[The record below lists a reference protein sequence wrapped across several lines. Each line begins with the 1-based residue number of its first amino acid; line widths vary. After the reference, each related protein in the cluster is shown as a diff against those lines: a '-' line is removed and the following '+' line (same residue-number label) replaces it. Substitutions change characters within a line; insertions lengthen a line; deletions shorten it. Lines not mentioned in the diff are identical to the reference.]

1 MVNKERITVLIQQ
14 FADGSINKEEYAELI
29 GYFNSTGNEEEVKSD
44 ERNIYA
50 AMDEV
55 WKNTH
60 ADETYSKEEADEFYQ
75 KLIGAAEFKNTLP
88 KRRFK
93 IWSVY
98 SRVAA
103 AILIILSAGLYFY
116 NTNTLAPASV
126 RFAKQDI
133 DPGSNR
139 AILTLANGK
148 KVELAS
154 SGTYTVKDAKLG
166 GDEEAFNTI
175 TTPRGGQYQ
184 INLPDGSSV
193 WLNASTSLTF
203 PVKFSKQVRKVSLVG
218 EAYFEI
224 AHASLRGVARNEAK
238 KSSLRDEI
246 ASQNRNDGETRN
258 GGEKRTDG
266 KVPFLVV
273 TKDQIVEVLGTHFNI
288 KGYVDES
295 AIKTTLLE
303 GSVRIFSTLDK
314 NKIATIT
321 PGQQTTLTSSAIRVS
336 AADTEEALAWKNG
349 LFMFDGQDLES
360 IMKQVARWYDIDV
373 AFENEELKKQA
384 FKGTISR
391 FKRISQLLEVLESTG
406 SVHFKMEGRR
416 ITAMK

>member
-1 MVNKERITVLIQQ
+1 MVNKAHITGLIQK
-14 FADGSINKEEYAELI
+14 FADGNINKEEYAELI
-29 GYFNSTGNEEEVKSD
+29 GYFNSTGNEQEIRSEERD
-44 ERNIYA
+44 IYA

-60 ADETYSKEEADEFYQ
+60 ADETYSKEEADQFYQ
-75 KLIGAAEFKNTLP
+75 KLIGAAEFKNHLP

-93 IWSVY
+93 LWAGY
-98 SRVAA
+98 SGVAA
-103 AILIILSAGLYFY
+103 AILIILSVGLYLY
-116 NTNTLAPASV
+116 NTNNLAPASV

-154 SGTYTVKDAKLG
+154 SGTYTVKDAKLDG
-166 GDEEAFNTI
+166 GEEAFNTI

-238 KSSLRDEI
+238 ESSLRDET
-246 ASQNRNDGETRN
+246 ASQARNDG
-258 GGEKRTDG
+258 KL
-266 KVPFLVV
+266 PFLVV
-273 TKDQIVEVLGTHFNI
+273 TKDQIVEVLGTHFNV

-295 AIKTTLLE
+295 AVKTTLLE
-303 GSVRIFSTLDK
+303 GSVRVSSTLDK
-314 NKIATIT
+314 KRTATIV
-321 PGQQTTLTSSAIRVS
+321 PGQQTILTSSEIRVS
-336 AADTEEALAWKNG
+336 IADTEEALAWKNG

-360 IMKQVARWYDIDV
+360 IMKQVARWYDVDV
-373 AFENEELKKQA
+373 VFKNEELKRQA

-391 FKRISQLLEVLESTG
+391 FKKISQLLEVLESTG

>member
-14 FADGSINKEEYAELI
+14 FADGNISKEAYAELI
-29 GYFNSTGNEEEVKSD
+29 SYFNLSGNEEEAESD
-44 ERNIYA
+44 ENNIYA

-60 ADETYSKEEADEFYQ
+60 ADETYTPEEADKFYR
-75 KLIGAAEFKNTLP
+75 KLVGGAEFKSHAP
-88 KRRFK
+88 KPVLKLWPR
-93 IWSVY
+93 Y
-98 SRVAA
+98 AAVAA
-103 AILIILSAGLYFY
+103 AVIIVLSAGLYFY
-116 NTNTLAPASV
+116 NTTFLAPASV

-133 DPGSNR
+133 DPGSNK

-148 KVELAS
+148 KVELAA
-154 SGTYTVKDAKLG
+154 SGTYTVKEAMG
-166 GDEEAFNTI
+166 GEASLNEEVFNTI

-184 INLPDGSSV
+184 VNLPDGSSV

-203 PVKFSKQVRKVSLVG
+203 PVKFNKEARKVSLVG

-224 AHASLRGVARNEAK
+224 AHASLRGGTTKQSTLQA
-238 KSSLRDEI
+238 
-246 ASQNRNDGETRN
+246 RNDGQARN
-258 GGEKRTDG
+258 DVRI
-266 KVPFLVV
+266 PFLVE
-273 TKDQIVEVLGTHFNI
+273 TKDQTVQVLGTHFNI
-288 KGYVDES
+288 KAYPDES
-295 AIKTTLLE
+295 VMKTTLLE
-303 GSVRIFSTLDK
+303 GSVRIFYPIIRFPAVPKYTPSALLS
-314 NKIATIT
+314 
-321 PGQQTTLTSSAIRVS
+321 PGQQATLSGNEIKVA

-360 IMKQVARWYDIDV
+360 IMKQVARWYNVDV
-373 AFENEELKKQA
+373 VFETDDLKRQA

-391 FKRISQLLEVLESTG
+391 FKKISQLLEVLESTG

>member
-1 MVNKERITVLIQQ
+1 MANKERITVLIQK
-14 FADGSINKEEYAELI
+14 FADGGINKEEYAELI
-29 GYFNSTGNEEEVKSD
+29 GYFNSTGSEDEVKSD

-60 ADETYSKEEADEFYQ
+60 ADETYSKEEADQFYQ
-75 KLIGAAEFKNTLP
+75 KLVGAAEFKNTLP

-93 IWSVY
+93 LWAGY
-98 SRVAA
+98 SGVAA

-116 NTNTLAPASV
+116 DTKTLAPASV

-154 SGTYTVKDAKLG
+154 SGTYTVKNAKLG
-166 GDEEAFNTI
+166 GDEEEFNTI

-203 PVKFSKQVRKVSLVG
+203 PVKFNKQVRKVSLVG

-224 AHASLRGVARNEAK
+224 AHASLRGAARNEAK
-238 KSSLRDEI
+238 ESSLRDEI
-246 ASQNRNDGETRN
+246 ASQARNDGEKRN
-258 GGEKRTDG
+258 DG

-273 TKDQIVEVLGTHFNI
+273 TRDQIVEVLGTHFNI

-303 GSVRIFSTLDK
+303 GSVRVSSTLDK
-314 NKIATIT
+314 NKIATII

-373 AFENEELKKQA
+373 VFENEELKKQA

-391 FKRISQLLEVLESTG
+391 FKKISQLLEVLESTG